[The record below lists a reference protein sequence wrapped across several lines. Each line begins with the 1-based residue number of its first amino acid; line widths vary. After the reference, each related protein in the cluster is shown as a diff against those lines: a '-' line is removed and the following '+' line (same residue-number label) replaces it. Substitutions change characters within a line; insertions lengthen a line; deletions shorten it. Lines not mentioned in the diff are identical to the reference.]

1 MIDGISGDILKQY
14 IEKIEKLEQEKKE
27 IIAQIKDIYAGAKS
41 DGLKQETMRQIIKIR
56 KMKKE
61 DIYEQET
68 LFEIYK
74 KALGMDSDVS

>member
-1 MIDGISGDILKQY
+1 
-14 IEKIEKLEQEKKE
+14 
-27 IIAQIKDIYAGAKS
+27 
-41 DGLKQETMRQIIKIR
+41 
-56 KMKKE
+56 MKKE